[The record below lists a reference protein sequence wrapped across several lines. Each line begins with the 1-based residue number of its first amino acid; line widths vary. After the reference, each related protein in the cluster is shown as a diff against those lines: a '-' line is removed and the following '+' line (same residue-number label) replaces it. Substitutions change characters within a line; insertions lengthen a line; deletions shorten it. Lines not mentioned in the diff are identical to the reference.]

1 MQHVIVLQECCFNL
15 TISIK
20 TKLSWILAYIFA
32 LDRIL
37 VLFVLCFWLSTY
49 ENIYLAQSRGVYV
62 LNIHVCTR
70 YWYPCCLL
78 WVYFSYHFIFCNP
91 ISWPVFQVHQGRQYS
106 SKIKARYKLY
116 ETDDLA
122 HIHQLRHLWAYSIV
136 AAPDACADPAALA
149 AKWAPAWAELRC
161 SVDSA
166 ATTAGSDAALA
177 AQWVQRIGGGVQW
190 SFLAAIATALC
201 ATAWWAIWP

>member
-1 MQHVIVLQECCFNL
+1 MCLTFTYAQDIGIHAACYEYNSVITLFFVILSHDLYSKYIRAGNTLQKL
-15 TISIK
+15 RQGTI
-20 TKLSWILAYIFA
+20 
-32 LDRIL
+32 
-37 VLFVLCFWLSTY
+37 
-49 ENIYLAQSRGVYV
+49 
-62 LNIHVCTR
+62 
-70 YWYPCCLL
+70 
-78 WVYFSYHFIFCNP
+78 
-91 ISWPVFQVHQGRQYS
+91 
-106 SKIKARYKLY
+106 Y